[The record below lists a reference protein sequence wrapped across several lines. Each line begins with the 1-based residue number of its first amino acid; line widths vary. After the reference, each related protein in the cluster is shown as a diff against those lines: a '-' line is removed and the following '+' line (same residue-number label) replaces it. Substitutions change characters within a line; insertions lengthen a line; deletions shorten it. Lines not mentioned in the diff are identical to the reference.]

1 MQILDLLDERC
12 MNYTFP
18 VNKSELLLSC
28 GFSLL
33 WQCLDLEDDSKLFKD
48 NQKTLN
54 SLLTILLRDSP
65 MVGLEFQRVA
75 SNYIRISGLARPMV
89 PSSSH
94 MNLSQAARHL
104 NPNPMPAP
112 DSKHKSTRKSIQA
125 IASRFSPSSSKQKSE
140 ASSRSRSIPVNGTL
154 SISLH
159 PRTLSS
165 NSLSSTHS
173 APLMPMGSPQPRQ
186 IQPRPRAFEAQPTI
200 NLDYFPLG
208 DPNNSSE
215 STSRARTPA
224 KGQPH
229 FTDTAW
235 EQLLTN
241 IDLTDTTPQDEVDA
255 AFHDWTPAPDP
266 DAWSIGELTTK
277 SAVPQS
283 VMSFSEESL
292 TSGEDIVFSRCASN
306 NGSTGSASTAI
317 DSLESSG
324 VVEKQNIGFEG
335 ISIPFD
341 KDDFEFH
348 A

>member
-1 MQILDLLDERC
+1 

-48 NQKTLN
+48 NQKSLN
-54 SLLTILLRDSP
+54 GLLTILLRDSP
-65 MVGLEFQRVA
+65 MAGHEFQRVA
-75 SNYIRISGLARPMV
+75 STYIKISGLERPMV

-94 MNLSQAARHL
+94 MNVSQAARHL
-104 NPNPMPAP
+104 NSNAMPAP
-112 DSKHKSTRKSIQA
+112 DPKQKSTRKSIQA

-140 ASSRSRSIPVNGTL
+140 ASSRSQSIPVNGPL
-154 SISLH
+154 SISPH
-159 PRTLSS
+159 PRKLSS
-165 NSLSSTHS
+165 NSLSSTRS
-173 APLMPMGSPQPRQ
+173 APLMPMTSPQPRQ
-186 IQPRPRAFEAQPTI
+186 IQPRPSNFEPKPTI
-200 NLDYFPLG
+200 NLDYFNLG
-208 DPNNSSE
+208 DPNNSSGC
-215 STSRARTPA
+215 TSRARTPA

-229 FTDTAW
+229 LTDTVW

-241 IDLTDTTPQDEVDA
+241 IDLTDSTPQDEVDA
-255 AFHDWTPAPDP
+255 AFHDWTPAPDA

-306 NGSTGSASTAI
+306 NGSLGSASTAI
-317 DSLESSG
+317 DSLESSA
-324 VVEKQNIGFEG
+324 VMEKQNMGFEG

-341 KDDFEFH
+341 KDDFDFH